1 MFYKYLTKLTWQS
14 VEKYHLGQIL
24 LLIFKFFFL
33 DSKRVSMAITMESYV
48 VYIISN
54 PLAKTCI
61 ELFFCKQKRIVGR
74 RPTKNFLVWFGQLI
88 EGFWVNLWVILLCYP
103 HRKYHPYWI
112 IPSQLTKSY
121 RALKYMHI
129 PLRWTVK
136 FTYENKREYCDVKT
150 EEGYHL
156 LTTY

>member
-61 ELFFCKQKRIVGR
+61 ELFFCKQKRIYRG
-74 RPTKNFLVWFGQLI
+74 KKAYEELSSLVWSINWGFLSKFMSDIIVLI
-88 EGFWVNLWVILLCYP
+88 HTANIILTGSSHPSSQSHIGRLNTCISPCVERSNL
-103 HRKYHPYWI
+103 R
-112 IPSQLTKSY
+112 TKTKENIVMW
-121 RALKYMHI
+121 RLKKAI
-129 PLRWTVK
+129 
-136 FTYENKREYCDVKT
+136 TY
-150 EEGYHL
+150 
-156 LTTY
+156 